1 MPYHKANLAWKELRD
16 FRSERARCK
25 QYVFGNQPDCYEEGL
40 SDRKIKAQY
49 GQRPLRNNILRRIV
63 RNVTGLY
70 RAQYKVPLAKASEC
84 RFRETKQ
91 SIRQINEMRRE
102 VFQANRMEELL
113 PRMLE
118 EYLISGLVVAKL
130 RISGLLPDTE
140 SRQRMRITP
149 VTPDN
154 FFFHSD
160 GYDPRGWDIDL
171 IGEVHNLSPGNLIA
185 SFCTVPAELK
195 ELERIYGAS
204 PAGPCR
210 VTEVWERATDLTA
223 LVHDTRNS
231 RLKALPVSEYLAA
244 AREGEIGGD
253 VRVSIS
259 GRSSWICSWYAAD
272 GTLLRRDPPTETHPY
287 VMKAYPFIDGE
298 IHSYISDL
306 LDQQNY
312 VNHLITLYDYIMR
325 ASAKGV
331 LLIPDESIPRGIRP
345 EEIAETWA
353 KFNGVIPYRAVP
365 GVPPPTQVSSNS
377 TNIGITELLQIQMK
391 LLEDI
396 SGVSPT
402 LQGKLETANA
412 SGNLFARQNEA
423 AITSLLDVLRSFDSF
438 TETIARRLR
447 D

>member
-1 MPYHKANLAWKELRD
+1 MPYQKANRAWRELRD
-16 FRSERARCK
+16 FRSERERCK
-25 QYVFGNQPDCYEEGL
+25 QYVFGTQPDCYEEGM
-40 SDRKIKAQY
+40 SDGEMKAHY

-70 RAQYKVPLAKASEC
+70 RARYKVPLATAYEYRTRKPKE
-84 RFRETKQ
+84 RLRK
-91 SIRQINEMRRE
+91 INDMRRE
-102 VFQANRMEELL
+102 VFLANRMEELL

-118 EYLISGLVVAKL
+118 EYLISGLAVAKI
-130 RISGLLPDTE
+130 RMAGPLPDTE
-140 SRQRMRITP
+140 SRRQVRITS

-185 SFCTVPAELK
+185 SFCTTPAEL
-195 ELERIYGAS
+195 EQIERIYGIS
-204 PAGPCR
+204 PATPCR
-210 VTEVWERATDLTA
+210 VMEVWERTTQLTA
-223 LVHDTRNS
+223 LIHDKRNAHLE
-231 RLKALPVSEYLAA
+231 RLPAAEYLKTHISKNAA
-244 AREGEIGGD
+244 AD
-253 VRVSIS
+253 VHVSIT
-259 GRSSWICSWYAAD
+259 GTPSWVCSWFAAD
-272 GTLLRRDPPTETHPY
+272 GTLLRRDAPAETHPY

-331 LLIPDESIPRGIRP
+331 LLIPDESIPQGIRP

-365 GVPPPTQVSSNS
+365 GVPAPTQVSSNS
-377 TNIGITELLQIQMK
+377 TNIGITELLRIQMQ

-423 AITSLLDVLRSFDSF
+423 AVTSLLDVLRSFDSF
-438 TETIARRLR
+438 TETIARRLQA
-447 D
+447 